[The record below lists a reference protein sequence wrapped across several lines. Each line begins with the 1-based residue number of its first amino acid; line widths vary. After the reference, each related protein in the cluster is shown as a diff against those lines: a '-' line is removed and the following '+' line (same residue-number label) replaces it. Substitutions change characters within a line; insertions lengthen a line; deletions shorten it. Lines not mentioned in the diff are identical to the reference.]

1 LVGPLWFVGFDS
13 LMELVAFVIAVAIA
27 YQALRGY
34 RLTKQRT
41 LWYVHLGFAAL
52 SAGLLIDSL
61 AGFLGIIARTLRG
74 AVVVTLVGYEI
85 YFLAQLVA
93 YGLLIYAYVSHTRTL
108 NTTPST
114 TVLASLLGFVALQ
127 ATPAFPIRLVGPL
140 VEYHPIP
147 EIVLLLLVT
156 YIAIQT
162 GVNYSTTK
170 DQDALFVFL
179 AFLLLAL
186 SHLFFIL
193 QPFAALFFVVGH
205 VLQLLGYVSL
215 LTMLVRV
222 TTTR

>member
-1 LVGPLWFVGFDS
+1 
-13 LMELVAFVIAVAIA
+13 MELVAFIIALAIA
-27 YQALRGY
+27 YQALKGY

-41 LWYVHLGFAAL
+41 LWYIHVSFAAL
-52 SAGLLIDSL
+52 SAGLLVNSFL
-61 AGFLGIIARTLRG
+61 GFLGIIAHTLRSIV
-74 AVVVTLVGYEI
+74 ALSLIGYMI

-108 NTTPST
+108 NMTSST
-114 TVLASLLGFVALQ
+114 AMLASLFGFVTLQ
-127 ATPAFPIRLVGPL
+127 ARPIRLFGPL

-147 EIVLLLLVT
+147 EIVLLLLVM

-162 GVNYSTTK
+162 GLNYSATK
-170 DQDALFVFL
+170 DRNALLVFL

-193 QPFAALFFVVGH
+193 EPFSELFFVIGH
-205 VLQLLGYVSL
+205 ILQLLGYISL
-215 LTMLVRV
+215 LTMLLRV

>member
-1 LVGPLWFVGFDS
+1 
-13 LMELVAFVIAVAIA
+13 MELVAFIIAVAIA
-27 YQALRGY
+27 YQALKGY

-52 SAGLLIDSL
+52 SAGLLVDSL

-74 AVVVTLVGYEI
+74 TVAFTVIGYEI

-93 YGLLIYAYVSHTRTL
+93 YGLLTYAYVSHTRTL
-108 NTTPST
+108 NTISST
-114 TVLASLLGFVALQ
+114 TVLASLFGFITLQ
-127 ATPAFPIRLVGPL
+127 ATPAFPIRLLGPL

-162 GVNYSTTK
+162 GLNYSATK
-170 DQDALFVFL
+170 DQNALFVFV

-193 QPFAALFFVVGH
+193 EPFRALFFVAGH

-222 TTTR
+222 ATTR

>member
-1 LVGPLWFVGFDS
+1 
-13 LMELVAFVIAVAIA
+13 MELVAFIIALAIA
-27 YQALRGY
+27 YQALKGY

-41 LWYVHLGFAAL
+41 LWYIHLSFAAL
-52 SAGLLIDSL
+52 SAGLLVNSFL
-61 AGFLGIIARTLRG
+61 GFLGIIAYTLRSIV
-74 AVVVTLVGYEI
+74 ALSLIGYMI

-108 NTTPST
+108 NTTSST
-114 TVLASLLGFVALQ
+114 AMLASLFGFVTLQ
-127 ATPAFPIRLVGPL
+127 ATPIRLLGPL

-147 EIVLLLLVT
+147 EIVLLLLVM

-162 GVNYSTTK
+162 GLNYSATK
-170 DQDALFVFL
+170 DRNALLVFL

-193 QPFAALFFVVGH
+193 EPFSALFFVVGH
-205 VLQLLGYVSL
+205 ILQLLGYISL
-215 LTMLVRV
+215 LTMLLRV